1 MHSAA
6 GTVTRFRESAAM
18 IKLLPGLPDNVVG
31 VVASGELTGRDYE
44 QVKMAVNSAVQTVG
58 RVRLLI
64 QMAPGFTG
72 HTADAS
78 WSEARMGVTRLTDW
92 EKIAVVTDEGWI
104 RGTVVLFR
112 LFASCP
118 VKIFGNDALAEATA
132 WIVE

>member
-1 MHSAA
+1 MRRICRRTRTKPVASVRSKRCPLSKEATAHASVRQSMHSAA

-64 QMAPGFTG
+64 QMAP
-72 HTADAS
+72 
-78 WSEARMGVTRLTDW
+78 
-92 EKIAVVTDEGWI
+92 
-104 RGTVVLFR
+104 
-112 LFASCP
+112 
-118 VKIFGNDALAEATA
+118 
-132 WIVE
+132 